1 MASTDRPVCIVC
13 AGAATY
19 DLLFRLET
27 LPEGPGK
34 VLPFALLEVAHGMA
48 ASAAAAAARLGA
60 SASLVARVGD
70 DDIGTRI
77 IGELTA
83 AGVDCRWVRRVQG
96 ARSPTSAVLIDRQGE
111 RLVVPYYDPAL
122 GTDTDWLSLDAI
134 ASANAVLVDVRWPRG
149 AARILDA
156 AREAGIPGVL
166 DADVGPDEVLADL
179 VNRASH
185 VVFSEPAAAR
195 LSGTRDPAG
204 AVAVLAGRFSAFIAV
219 TAGPEGC
226 FWNDGGKVRQQ
237 RPPAVEAVDTLA
249 AGDVFHGAF
258 VTALAEGMPM
268 PQVID
273 FANTAAALKCEVF
286 GGRLGAPDRA
296 RVMARIMGAH

>member
-1 MASTDRPVCIVC
+1 MASTDRPVRVVC
-13 AGAATY
+13 VGAATY

-27 LPEGPGK
+27 LPDGPGK

-60 SASLVARVGD
+60 QASLVARVGD

-77 IGELTA
+77 IGDLTA
-83 AGVDCRWVRRVQG
+83 AGVDCRWVRQVQG
-96 ARSPTSAVLIDRQGE
+96 ARSPTSAVLIDRRGE

-122 GTDTDWLSLDAI
+122 GTDTDWLSLDKI
-134 ASANAVLVDVRWPRG
+134 AEADAVLVDVRWPQG
-149 AARILDA
+149 AARILDT

-166 DADVGPDEVLADL
+166 DADVGPDEVVVDL
-179 VNRASH
+179 VSRASH
-185 VVFSEPAAAR
+185 AVFSEPAAAR
-195 LSGTRDPAG
+195 LSGTRDPAA
-204 AVAVLAGRFSAFIAV
+204 AVAEIARRFPAFIAV
-219 TAGPEGC
+219 TAGPQGC
-226 FWNDGGKVRQQ
+226 FWDDGGTVRQQ

-268 PQVID
+268 REVID

-296 RVMARIMGAH
+296 RVVARMTGER